1 MLKKEEIFPKLKQY
15 MEIEAMSRYEDDV
28 VDALKNNTKNANVTY
43 QRDGLGSLII
53 IPKNNEKVQGPKIM
67 LAAHMDEV
75 AYVVNQILDNGQLL
89 VKAVGG
95 IWPTT
100 VVGTRAKLIT
110 STQQIFSGI
119 FGHTSIHVL
128 EATKINKAITTKD
141 LFVDFGFKDKQH
153 ALDNGVN
160 VGDKIYL
167 SGETFVMEA
176 NNDLVV
182 GKAMDNR
189 AGVTILDL
197 VINAL
202 KDQTLPNQAYFVG
215 TVQEEVGTRG
225 AQSSVSVIQPDIAI
239 AIDTTASHDTHQI
252 VPGTQKLGMGV
263 AIRMMDGSTMMD
275 PKLVAFIKNLAQK
288 HEIPIYKFVS
298 QGGGTDAAKLQYGP
312 GGVATICL
320 SIPQRYLHSPLGVC
334 DLNDIYNTAKLLIEF
349 FKTFNNE
356 AWETIRYK

>member
-28 VDALKNNTKNANVTY
+28 VEALKENTKNANVNY

-53 IPKNNEKVQGPKIM
+53 TPKGNDQKQGPKIM
-67 LAAHMDEV
+67 FAAHMDEV
-75 AYVVNQILDNGQLL
+75 GYVVNQILDNGQIL
-89 VKAVGG
+89 VQAVGG

-100 VVGTRAKLIT
+100 VIGTKAKLVT
-110 STQQIFSGI
+110 STKQIFWGI

-128 EATKINKAITTKD
+128 EAAKITKAITTKD
-141 LFVDFGFKDKQH
+141 LFVDFGFKNKQH
-153 ALDNGVN
+153 ALDSGVHI
-160 VGDKIYL
+160 GDKICL
-167 SGETFVMEA
+167 SGESFVLNA
-176 NNDLVV
+176 NDDLVV

-189 AGVTILDL
+189 VGVTIMDL

-202 KDQTLPNQAYFVG
+202 KDEDLPNQAYFVG

-225 AQSSVSVIQPDIAI
+225 AQASVSKIQPDVAI

-252 VPGTQKLGMGV
+252 VPGTQQLGMGV

-275 PKLVAFIKNLAQK
+275 PKLVAFVKELAQK
-288 HEIPIYKFVS
+288 HKIPIYKFVS

-334 DLNDIYNTAKLLIEF
+334 DLNDIYNTTKLLIEF
-349 FKTFNNE
+349 FKSFNDKT
-356 AWETIRYK
+356 WESIRYK